1 MFNGPAQQVAV
12 FARVL
17 AADDG
22 GVTSSLC
29 VRDNVARN
37 GARGPQPAGSQGRQ

>member
-12 FARVL
+12 FARVP